1 MKTSCISR
9 HAAIAFFVA
18 ALACPL
24 AARAADEPLVL
35 AFIPQENPEKLIGDI
50 AVIGRY
56 LESEIGRKVK
66 GYVTQDHAA
75 AVEALAAG
83 KADISFM
90 GALPYVLAHHHAGA
104 QVILSEVYRGKATYT
119 SRIYVRKASPI
130 RTLDALRGKTIAFA
144 DPLSESG
151 YMYPLDLFVAAGL
164 LRRKEDPQNF
174 FRRVYFAGGYQQA
187 MQALANGLVDAAGAS
202 VYATLLLPPAQ
213 QPEVV
218 SIAESPEIPSHAVI
232 GRKGID
238 PELRDKFAA
247 AMMKLN
253 EPDHRHLLKHV
264 YAPDG
269 YVRTRHED
277 YAAVEALARAY
288 GLIE

>member
-1 MKTSCISR
+1 MRWPIVLV
-9 HAAIAFFVA
+9 ALLANAFA
-18 ALACPL
+18 EP
-24 AARAADEPLVL
+24 ARAADAPLVL

-50 AVIGRY
+50 AAIGRY
-56 LESEIGRKVK
+56 LESEIGRPVK

-90 GALPYVLAHHHAGA
+90 GALPYVLAHRHAGA
-104 QVILSEVYRGKATYT
+104 EVILSEVYRGKATYT

-130 RTLDALRGKTIAFA
+130 RTLAALRGKTIAFA

-164 LRRKEDPQNF
+164 LRRKEDPQRF

-202 VYATLLLPPAQ
+202 VYSTLLLAPAQ

-218 SIAESPEIPSHAVI
+218 AIAESPEIPSHAVI
-232 GRKGID
+232 GRKGLD
-238 PELRDKFAA
+238 PDLREKFAA

-253 EPDHRHLLKHV
+253 EPAHRHLLKHV

-269 YVRTRHED
+269 YVRARHED
-277 YAAVEALARAY
+277 YAPVAALARAY